1 MLRLTAIKAVT
12 SETVLDETLE
22 SLIDFVR
29 EVQQKDASIYTDY
42 KEESAASYKR
52 NLQGLL

>member
-12 SETVLDETLE
+12 SETALDETLE

-29 EVQQKDASIYTDY
+29 EV
-42 KEESAASYKR
+42 
-52 NLQGLL
+52 

>member
-12 SETVLDETLE
+12 SETALDETLE